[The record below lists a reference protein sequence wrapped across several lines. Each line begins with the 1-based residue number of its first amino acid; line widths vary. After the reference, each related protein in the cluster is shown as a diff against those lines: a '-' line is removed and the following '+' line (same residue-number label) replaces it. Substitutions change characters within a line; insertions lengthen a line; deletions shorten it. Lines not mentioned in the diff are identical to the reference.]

1 MAVTCTVLDTGAI
14 VAAREAGA
22 TYAELTA
29 RFGSSPGQLKTILR
43 KHNLHG
49 SPKIRARVPADVQAR
64 MCELLDAGWSRREV
78 ALETGWSKGAV
89 DRAVERRSREARR

>member
-1 MAVTCTVLDTGAI
+1 MDMTATLLDTGAI
-14 VAAREAGA
+14 VLAREAGA

-43 KHNLHG
+43 PHGLHG

-64 MCELLDAGWSRREV
+64 MCELRDAGWSRREV
-78 ALETGWSKGAV
+78 ALETGWSIGSV
-89 DRAVERRSREARR
+89 DRAVERRDRGRA

>member
-1 MAVTCTVLDTGAI
+1 MTCTVLDTGAI
-14 VAAREAGA
+14 VRAREAGA

-49 SPKIRARVPADVQAR
+49 SPKIRCRVPADVQAR
-64 MCELLDAGWSRREV
+64 MCELRDAGMSRREV
-78 ALETGWSKGAV
+78 ATATGWSEGSV
-89 DRAVERRSREARR
+89 DRAVQRRDREASG